1 MYLMTDYFT
10 PAELTGYVRAA
21 LADLPVN
28 QFSLRRWLPTRYVP
42 DLEYRYNKG
51 TGGLIPA
58 AQYRSYDAESP
69 IAKRKGIE
77 RRSGSLP
84 PMSEKIRL
92 GEYDRL
98 RIQANPDQSIRGQ
111 ILDDAVLLAKKLEAR
126 AEKARAD
133 ALVNGSVTLN
143 ENGVVANVDFGRN
156 PSNAVTAA
164 TLWSVTATADVLG
177 DLTTWVQYYV
187 DVNGEPPA
195 AFVTSNKVKGYML
208 RNAAIRQ
215 LAGTLI
221 GSPTILSSDQ
231 LNAAMESHDLPMV
244 YTYDAKYEDPSGAG
258 ARFIADNVGLLLPSP
273 VAPDS
278 WESTQLGATFWGNTA
293 ESLEPNYGLAGDEPG
308 IVVGNYKVENPL
320 GLWTNAAAISLPV
333 LANPD
338 LSMKCT
344 VAP

>member
-1 MYLMTDYFT
+1 MYLFNDYFT

-28 QFSLRRWLPTRYVP
+28 QFALRQWLPSRFVP

-98 RIQANPDQSIRGQ
+98 RIQANPDQSIRDQ
-111 ILDDAVLLAKKLEAR
+111 ILSDAVLLAKKREAR
-126 AEKARAD
+126 REKARAD

-164 TLWSVTATADVLG
+164 TLWSNTATADPLA

-187 DVNGEPPA
+187 DVNGEPPGA
-195 AFVTSNKVKGYML
+195 LVTSTKVKGYLL

-215 LAGTLI
+215 LAGTLT
-221 GSPTILSSDQ
+221 GTPTILSTPALQ
-231 LNAAMESHDLPMV
+231 AALESHDLPML
-244 YTYDAKYEDPSGAG
+244 YTYDAKYEDASGAG
-258 ARFIADNVGLLLPSP
+258 ARFVADNLAMLLREQVSRD
-273 VAPDS
+273 AGEGS
-278 WESTQLGATFWGNTA
+278 QLGATFWGNTA
-293 ESLEPNYGLAGDEPG
+293 ESLEPEYGLGGDEPG
-308 IVVGNYKVENPL
+308 IVVGNYKVPNPL

-338 LSMKCT
+338 MSMKLT
-344 VAP
+344 VA